1 MRRLLQSLGG
11 QLGEEVG
18 EGEGLGGSEGE
29 GEKWV
34 DLREMLEGE
43 SAMFADGLSMHIL
56 IFFLFNFGCAGS
68 S

>member
-1 MRRLLQSLGG
+1 M
-11 QLGEEVG
+11 
-18 EGEGLGGSEGE
+18 
-29 GEKWV
+29 

-68 S
+68 SLQHVWALESMAQ